1 MEATEDDDPLRIL
14 SVEERIRKVVH
25 EGSANSLMDNRSS
38 LWEFGDMRQSC
49 IEFGDKR
56 RAEVWIVAVVP
67 TPQGCRRRRPGER

>member
-1 MEATEDDDPLRIL
+1 
-14 SVEERIRKVVH
+14 
-25 EGSANSLMDNRSS
+25 MDNRSS

-67 TPQGCRRRRPGER
+67 TPSRKDVGGGCPATDDFAH